1 MSQVDDNIT
10 FFESNVVSVDTDI
23 EVVEQRL
30 ADNITVLLSK
40 EQIVVE
46 LINLFKKNKNIQ
58 EKIDTFLSFLFPPVN
73 IHTYNPLSP
82 VVAFRNFDFE
92 ITADVESE
100 DNHAYQSFPGF
111 LENLS
116 NILKSK
122 ENYSKTEEK
131 LDKLFTPFVS
141 FTKLPN
147 EEALYNVDAL
157 RLLDGQFDTT
167 CRIVKDDVLFFHGYL
182 NRVNHRQNINVFNY
196 KQYLE
201 DLKSLKIGDKLG
213 KYSITEKTE
222 SHFILSSK
230 GIEYDY
236 INPKNNDNYLY
247 GASYKGLKY
256 DKTLLNTTNILFIE
270 FPDQNT
276 AYSFILPKNPTEL
289 YDILKQ
295 DLNAYNFQDINNILI
310 PYNVSVNDLCK
321 IDSFIR
327 PSEIKYI
334 NIKNP
339 KFKNKTVYIDKFTK
353 NIPNDIFNFDQ
364 NDYVDN
370 DYYRYIRLNN
380 SKQKY
385 YYIHQLLSEYIKE
398 FHQTYNKKQGQ
409 ILSSA
414 VKKPLKNTALVQDKC
429 NEQKKYK
436 VVKHYNSYSSL
447 LTDNDVD
454 IYYTTNANLVLP
466 NDLAILA
473 SSIGDI
479 VYIRTEDKK
488 WIKKATLPFKWCN
501 EEYLSYQDI
510 NSGENSLCVFDYYSN
525 VCKSIHNFKIA
536 QYENKQ
542 KKHLEL
548 INTASLFFDKY
559 KNIVKYG
566 EYIIN
571 NYKHLNGINLFHSK
585 IVTKYQAKKD
595 DIDDDDLKDDF
606 KFTYED
612 QQNYE
617 IFIQQVAN
625 QIINKE
631 KEEDPLD
638 RFINNILDFI
648 NIQNFDRKD
657 FVSKVINETKPNF
670 SYIKKKLDDF
680 EKNTLAELAK
690 KGKDNKIKESNKPEY
705 MKKVMQKIREKQEEQ
720 RVTLMNTMYFEAAKN
735 IILRLAIK
743 LISDYPKHIVG
754 NIYPDC
760 VKYLGYSVLKS
771 DTRNIISYLS
781 CLIKATYSG
790 GGAVYKK
797 INDEDIANIVFKELE
812 AIMINNANIKLKI
825 EIGMQKLKILNKE
838 VKMREVEIKVTMKPF
853 YDDINN
859 YVDINNINNNTRKN
873 KTAVHLADLYISF
886 AKSKYLKKTPLNVPS
901 LLNAC
906 CQIKISDFD
915 HNQQKDE
922 YKQDV
927 YPPSNI
933 VIPFQKQVQKHAIKQ
948 DNATK
953 QKSLKFTKWNEI
965 DIASNTYIQNNKDR
979 LKEFLKL
986 NEAYFKND
994 KIILDILKDFDNIDS
1009 VYQQVYSAFNEFP
1022 FFQEHIL
1029 NNENWTNDNIVK
1041 GIRNI
1046 LYNFMILH
1054 IKKFDKTLKNLQL
1067 LSFNNNVVQNVIVI
1081 SYIFNVIINK
1091 QSPKD
1096 SIKSAFQKYFEL
1108 NNISEEYIKKNIEEL
1123 REKKKASLIQ
1133 LYIQDDEEAK
1143 QQQMAL
1149 KKIGYNDW
1157 HNIGYIGEN
1166 EKYKDEDDKYINPTQ
1181 DDVMKIDFM
1190 VNSNNM
1196 DEDKNYIMEYQ
1207 GENPDEDDD
1216 G

>member
-10 FFESNVVSVDTDI
+10 FFESNVISVDTDI

-30 ADNITVLLSK
+30 TDNITVLLSK

-58 EKIDTFLSFLFPPVN
+58 EKINTFLSFLFPTVN
-73 IHTYNPLSP
+73 THTYNPLTP
-82 VVAFRNFDFE
+82 VVIFRHFNFE
-92 ITADVESE
+92 IESDVDSD
-100 DNHAYQSFPGF
+100 DNHAHQSLAGF

-131 LDKLFTPFVS
+131 LDRLFTPFVS
-141 FTKLPN
+141 FSKLPN

-157 RLLDGQFDTT
+157 RLLDSQLDTT
-167 CRIVKDDVLFFHGYL
+167 YRLVKDDVVFFHGYL
-182 NRVNHRQNINVFNY
+182 NRVNHEKSINVFNY

-201 DLKSLKIGDKLG
+201 NLKSLKVGDKLG
-213 KYSITEKTE
+213 KYSILQKTD
-222 SHFILSSK
+222 SHFILSLK

-247 GASYKGLKY
+247 GINYKGLKY
-256 DKTLLNTTNILFIE
+256 DKTLLKTTNILFIE

-289 YDILKQ
+289 YNILKQ

-321 IDSFIR
+321 IESFIQ
-327 PSEIKYI
+327 PTEIKYI
-334 NIKNP
+334 NVKNP

-353 NIPNDIFNFDQ
+353 NIPSDIFNFDQ

-385 YYIHQLLSEYIKE
+385 YYIHQLLLEYIKE
-398 FHQTYNKKQGQ
+398 FHQTYSKKQGQ
-409 ILSSA
+409 ILSSV
-414 VKKPLKNTALVQDKC
+414 VKKPLKNTTLLQDKC

-436 VVKHYNSYSSL
+436 VVKQYNSYSL
-447 LTDNDVD
+447 LLADNDID
-454 IYYTTNANLVLP
+454 IYYTLDDNLVLP
-466 NDLAILA
+466 NDLAILS

-501 EEYLSYQDI
+501 QEYLSYQDI
-510 NSGENSLCVFDYYSN
+510 NSGENNLCVFDYYSN

-542 KKHLEL
+542 KIHLDL
-548 INTASLFFDKY
+548 INIASLFFDKY
-559 KNIVKYG
+559 KNILKYG
-566 EYIIN
+566 EDIIN
-571 NYKHLNGINLFHSK
+571 NYKNLNEIKHNLFHLK
-585 IVTKYQAKKD
+585 IITKYQAKKE
-595 DIDDDDLKDDF
+595 DIDNDDLKDDF
-606 KFTYED
+606 KFTYEE

-631 KEEDPLD
+631 KNEDPLD

-648 NIQNFDRKD
+648 NIPNFDRKD
-657 FVSKVINETKPNF
+657 FVSKVVNETKPNF
-670 SYIKKKLDDF
+670 SYIKKTLDDY
-680 EKNTLAELAK
+680 EKNTLAALAK
-690 KGKDNKIKESNKPEY
+690 KGKDNKIKENNKPEY
-705 MKKVMQKIREKQEEQ
+705 IKKVMEKIREKQEEQ
-720 RVTLMNTMYFEAAKN
+720 RVTLMNTMYFEAAKL
-735 IILRLAIK
+735 IILGLAIK
-743 LISDYPKHIVG
+743 LISDYPKYIIG

-790 GGAVYKK
+790 GDAIYKK
-797 INDEDIANIVFKELE
+797 INDEDIASIVFKELE
-812 AIMINNANIKLKI
+812 TIMVNNTNIKLKI
-825 EIGMQKLKILNKE
+825 DIGMQKLKMLNKE
-838 VKMREVEIKVTMKPF
+838 VKMKNDDIKVTMKPF
-853 YDDINN
+853 YDDIHN
-859 YVDINNINNNTRKN
+859 YVLKNNSKKN
-873 KTAVHLADLYISF
+873 KTAVHLSDLYISIG
-886 AKSKYLKKTPLNVPS
+886 KSKYLKKTPLNVPS

-915 HNQQKDE
+915 DNQQKDE
-922 YKQDV
+922 YKQNV

-933 VIPFQKQVQKHAIKQ
+933 LIPSQKQVQKQTFIDAI
-948 DNATK
+948 K

-965 DIASNTYIQNNKDR
+965 EIASNTYIQNNKDR
-979 LKEFLKL
+979 LTEFLKL
-986 NEAYFKND
+986 NDFYFKND
-994 KIILDILKDFDNIDS
+994 KIISNILKDFDNIDN
-1009 VYQQVYSAFNEFP
+1009 VYQLVYNAFNEFP
-1022 FFQEHIL
+1022 FFQDHIL
-1029 NNENWTNDNIVK
+1029 NNDNWTNDNIIM
-1041 GIRNI
+1041 GIKNI

-1054 IKKFDKTLKNLQL
+1054 VKKFDKTVKNLQL

-1096 SIKSAFQKYFEL
+1096 SIKAAFQKYFEL

-1123 REKKKASLIQ
+1123 REKKKTALIQ

-1157 HNIGYIGEN
+1157 NNIGYIGEN
-1166 EKYKDEDDKYINPTQ
+1166 EKYKDEVDKYIDPKQ
-1181 DDVMKIDFM
+1181 DNIMNKDVM
-1190 VNSNNM
+1190 VNSNDM
-1196 DEDKNYIMEYQ
+1196 DENKNYVIDYK

-1216 G
+1216 D